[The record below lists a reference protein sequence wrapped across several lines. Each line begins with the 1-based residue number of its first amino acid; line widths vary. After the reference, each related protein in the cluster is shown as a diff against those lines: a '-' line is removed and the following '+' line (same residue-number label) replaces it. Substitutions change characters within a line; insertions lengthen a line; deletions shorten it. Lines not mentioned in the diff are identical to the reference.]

1 MSKTD
6 AQLWTRAKDVATIVI
21 IPAMIWII
29 SAIVQFK
36 TDQHKINSNIDKIS
50 SVEIKLSELNKKD
63 TDVSVQIAK
72 LETSLT
78 IISKD
83 LDEIKKMLIDL
94 SK

>member
-1 MSKTD
+1 MSKID
-6 AQLWTRAKDVATIVI
+6 AQLWTRAKDVSTIII
-21 IPAMIWII
+21 IPAMIWIV

-36 TDQHKINSNIDKIS
+36 TDQHKINTNIDKIS